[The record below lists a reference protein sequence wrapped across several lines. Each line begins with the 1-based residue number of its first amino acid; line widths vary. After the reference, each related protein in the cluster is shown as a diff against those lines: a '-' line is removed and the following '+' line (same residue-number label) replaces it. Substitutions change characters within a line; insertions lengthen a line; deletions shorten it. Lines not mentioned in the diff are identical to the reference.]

1 MQLINSYNSS
11 LNQNIYLNANQA
23 LNKIAT
29 GIELNQASDDASSLS
44 ISNSLLSQA
53 NGYSKSLEN
62 ANSAI
67 AATQIA
73 SSATNEQSKIL
84 DSIKENLLKA
94 STDTTSQEGR
104 DTILKDIKSKLEQL
118 DKIASGTNYNGQT
131 LLQKSS
137 TDSSASDVQQYQS
150 GLVGDSIIETSSVQS
165 NTKGLGL
172 TALVNQNSSSF
183 SSNDARNFLK
193 TIDDAITGLNSIK
206 SEFGSVQKQLE
217 SSSRNLMSQETSTLN
232 AASLFDTDYA
242 KESASFSKQN
252 ILAQIGAYG
261 QVQANNM
268 NQQSVLRLLS

>member
-1 MQLINSYNSS
+1 MQINSYNSS

-29 GIELNQASDDASSLS
+29 GVELNQASDDSSSLS

-150 GLVGDSIIETSSVQS
+150 GLVGDSIIETSSVQA
-165 NTKGLGL
+165 NTQGLGL
-172 TALVNQNSSSF
+172 TALVNQNSSNF
-183 SSNDARNFLK
+183 TSSDARNFLK

-261 QVQANNM
+261 QAQANNI

>member
-29 GIELNQASDDASSLS
+29 GVELNQASDDSSSLS

-242 KESASFSKQN
+242 KESASFSNQN

-261 QVQANNM
+261 QAQANNI

>member
-11 LNQNIYLNANQA
+11 LNPNIYLNASQA

-29 GIELNQASDDASSLS
+29 GVELNQASDNASSLS
-44 ISNSLLSQA
+44 ISNNLLSQA

-62 ANSAI
+62 VNSAI

-104 DTILKDIKSKLEQL
+104 DTILKDIKSQLEQL

-137 TDSSASDVQQYQS
+137 TDNSASQMQQYQS
-150 GLVGDSIIETSSVQS
+150 GLIGDNIIETSGIQS

-172 TALVNQNSSSF
+172 TALVNQDSSSF
-183 SSNDARNFLK
+183 NSTDARNFLK
-193 TIDDAITGLNSIK
+193 TVDDSISGLNSIK

-217 SSSRNLMSQETSTLN
+217 SSSRNLLTQETRTLN
-232 AASLFDTDYA
+232 AASLFNTDYA
-242 KESASFSKQN
+242 KESANFSKQN
-252 ILAQIGAYG
+252 VLAQIGAYG

-268 NQQSVLRLLS
+268 NQQAVLRLLS